1 MADELLALNGR
12 GHGAARALGRT
23 GDDIAHQEIIELK
36 REVAQN
42 LAAMQAMVNDLQA
55 KDAQII
61 DLIASTVYVDSIAQ
75 GVSGNAVPTTAT
87 ALSVFEFAVPDGYNW
102 ASVTVTASARAT
114 NSNAGTQYLVAY
126 AYAETGAS
134 GSPYAWANGG
144 AQQAAIPAGWQAT
157 VSAPLASSL
166 AVPPAGPR
174 LLTLKSYVSCPVGMA
189 AAAGNYV
196 GLDALV
202 IYTR

>member
-1 MADELLALNGR
+1 MTEPRLNGV
-12 GHGAARALGRT
+12 GAGAARALPL
-23 GDDIAHQEIIELK
+23 GDDWISRRL
-36 REVAQN
+36 REQDERITQN
-42 LAAMQAMVNDLQA
+42 LASMRAVTAPLAQAIAEVEGLV
-55 KDAQII
+55 
-61 DLIASTVYVDSIAQ
+61 ASTVYVDSIAQ
-75 GVSGNAVPTTAT
+75 GVSGNAVPTVST

-166 AVPPAGPR
+166 AVPPSGPR